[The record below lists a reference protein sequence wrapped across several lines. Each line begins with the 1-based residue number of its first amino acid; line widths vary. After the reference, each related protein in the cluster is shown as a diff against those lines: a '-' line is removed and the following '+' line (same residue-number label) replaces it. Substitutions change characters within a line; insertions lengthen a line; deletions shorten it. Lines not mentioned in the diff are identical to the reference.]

1 MAESTVDPNGVC
13 EVLAKM
19 GRPALIVDRQG
30 QVMAANEL
38 TAKLLGPDLQVVNGR
53 LIRSAFHKTGAH
65 RQGSASLP
73 NDYPAEV
80 GRLIGR
86 DRNSVSKNPSH

>member
-1 MAESTVDPNGVC
+1 MAGSTVDPNGVC

-19 GRPALIVDRQG
+19 GRPALIVDGQG

-53 LIRSAFHKTGAH
+53 LIGADPV
-65 RQGSASLP
+65 ACTEL
-73 NDYPAEV
+73 DA
-80 GRLIGR
+80 LIKALTLHQTTR
-86 DRNSVSKNPSH
+86 KH

>member
-1 MAESTVDPNGVC
+1 MAEGTVESNGVC
-13 EVLAKM
+13 EVLAKL

-30 QVMAANEL
+30 QIIAANEL
-38 TAKLLGPDLQVVNGR
+38 TAKMFGPDLQVVNGR

-65 RQGSASLP
+65 RQGGASLP